1 MKPLIILFCSVLLFG
16 CGNKTINKD
25 GTAKFS
31 NDETKV
37 EDNVEFGDKLA
48 TAKIEIKD
56 TKSLNQEFTVQF
68 KTFSPDGQGTA
79 IFKAKSMKEV
89 AEVDGRAPDE
99 GQKLILVEI
108 AVRGNKQNKG
118 IPSTFNQIGDYPSP
132 QFVMIDKAKNL
143 SFSETNYFST
153 AYTAAKKLFELDK
166 ITLDGEDWVN
176 TALVFQIDKNLTA
189 DLAFRFTNPKNETE
203 FYDIKN

>member
-37 EDNVEFGDKLA
+37 EENVEYGDKLA

-68 KTFSPDGQGTA
+68 KTFKPDGQGTA

-89 AEVDGRAPDE
+89 TEVDGRAPDE

-108 AVRGNKQNKG
+108 AIRGSKLNKG
-118 IPSTFNQIGDYPSP
+118 VPSTFNQIGDYPSP